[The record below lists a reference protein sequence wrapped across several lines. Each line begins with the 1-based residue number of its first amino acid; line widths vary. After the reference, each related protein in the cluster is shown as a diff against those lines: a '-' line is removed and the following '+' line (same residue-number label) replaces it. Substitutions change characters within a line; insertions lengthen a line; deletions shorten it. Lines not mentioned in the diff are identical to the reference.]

1 MQMIDAAMTRSR
13 TVILGLMVI
22 LVAGMYA
29 YTTIPKEAEPDI
41 EIPIIYVQMTHEG
54 ISPEDAV
61 RLLVRPMEQEIR
73 GVEGIKEMIA
83 EGYEGGASVRLEF
96 EAGIDTN
103 EALQDIRERV
113 DNAAAELPNETE
125 DPTINEVKMSQQDPM
140 LVLNLAGNI
149 PERTLTTIAKE
160 LKEDLEAINGV
171 LEVNLIG
178 AREELMEVIVNP
190 LAMESYGLDQAQI
203 VAFVANN
210 NKLVAAG
217 AMQSTEGRFPVKVP
231 GVFESPD
238 DVLNLPIKAVG
249 DRIVHFKDIAEVRR
263 TYKDAESYARLNGKP
278 ALAIEVVQRGGA
290 NLIEAIEQAKAVVA
304 AEKQYWPE
312 EIEVS
317 VSRDKSDDVNDML
330 TELQNSVLA
339 AVLLVFIVIIGIL
352 GIRSALLVGVSIPGS
367 FLLGILI
374 IGSFGITIN
383 MMVLFALIMAV
394 GLLVDGAIV
403 VTEMA
408 DRRLAEGE
416 SRHDAYSRAAIR
428 MSWPIIAST
437 CTTLA
442 AFLPLAFWPGM
453 AGEFMKYLPITLI
466 AVLAASL
473 LMALVIVPTVGSI
486 FGKTGAVSDAAK
498 RNLAAAETGDLDTLE
513 GFTGRYVRFLK
524 SSLAHPW
531 RNVGMV
537 TALLVVIYVSFA
549 TFGRG
554 VEYFPDVE
562 PPFSMVDIRAR
573 GDLST
578 DEKDY
583 LIRQV
588 EERISD
594 MPEIEYMYAK
604 TGDVRGEQDQ
614 IGSITLNYVD
624 WDKRRPAKEIL
635 AEVRQRTSDLAGIT
649 IETRNPDAGPP
660 QGKPIFIEFSSR
672 KSDAVVDSISLVR
685 SILEQHEAVTNIEDG
700 RPLPGIEWQIKVDR
714 AEAARFGADITLVGA
729 MVQLVT
735 NGIKI
740 GEYRPDDSDDEI
752 DIRVRYPADSRN
764 LTQID
769 ELRIPTPDGPVPIS
783 TFVERVPAQK
793 VSTITRTD
801 MRRTMTLEADVADG
815 YLVSEVI
822 AELRLLL
829 PAMGIDPAV
838 SAEFRGT
845 IEDQEADE
853 KFLGNAMLMALALM
867 AIILVTQFNS
877 IYQAGLILT
886 AVVFSTG
893 GVLLGHLIMDMPFGV
908 IMSSVGVITLA
919 GIVVNN
925 NIVFIDTYNV
935 LRKRGSGAFDA
946 ILRTC
951 AIRLRPV
958 LLTTVTTIVGLLP
971 MVLGVNIDLIAR
983 EVSIG
988 APSSQWWTQ
997 LASSVAGGLAF
1008 ATVLTLMLT
1017 PSLLMIQAN
1026 VAKRLAERKASR
1038 TAPAATASQANLRA
1052 HERPQ

>member
-22 LVAGMYA
+22 LVAGLYA

-73 GVEGIKEMIA
+73 TVEGIKEMIA
-83 EGYEGGASVRLEF
+83 EGYEGGASIRIEF

-103 EALQDIRERV
+103 KALQDIRERV
-113 DNAAAELPNETE
+113 DNAAAELPGETE
-125 DPTINEVKMSQQDPM
+125 DPTINEVKMTQQDPM
-140 LVLNLAGNI
+140 LVLNLSGNV
-149 PERTLTTIAKE
+149 PERTLTTIAKD
-160 LKEDLEAINGV
+160 LKEDLEAISGV
-171 LEVNLIG
+171 LEVNLVG

-217 AMQSTEGRFPVKVP
+217 ALQSTEGRFPVKVP
-231 GVFESPD
+231 GVFESPQ

-249 DRIVHFKDIAEVRR
+249 ERVVHFRDIAEVRR

-290 NLIEAIEQAKAVVA
+290 NLINAIEQAKAIVA
-304 AEKQYWPE
+304 AEKQYWPD
-312 EIEVS
+312 EIAVS
-317 VSRDKSDDVNDML
+317 ISRDKSDDVHDML
-330 TELQNSVLA
+330 TELQNSVLI

-352 GIRSALLVGVSIPGS
+352 GIRSALLVGISIPGS
-367 FLLGILI
+367 FLLGILL

-442 AFLPLAFWPGM
+442 AFLPLAFWPGIS
-453 AGEFMKYLPITLI
+453 GEFMKYLPITLI
-466 AVLAASL
+466 AVLASSL
-473 LMALVIVPTVGSI
+473 LMALVIVPTMGSI
-486 FGKTGAVSDAAK
+486 FGKTGAVNEAA
-498 RNLAAAETGDLDTLE
+498 RQNLAAAETGDLDALQ
-513 GFTGRYVRFLK
+513 GFTGRYVRFLRA
-524 SSLAHPW
+524 SLSHPW
-531 RNVGMV
+531 RNVGLV
-537 TALLVVIYVSFA
+537 TALLVAIYIGFA
-549 TFGRG
+549 MFGRG
-554 VEYFPDVE
+554 VEYFPDIE
-562 PPFSMVDIRAR
+562 PPFAMVDIRAR

-583 LIRQV
+583 LVRQV
-588 EERISD
+588 EERIAG
-594 MPEIEYMYAK
+594 MPGIEFLYAK
-604 TGDVRGEQDQ
+604 TADVRGTQDQ
-614 IGSITLNYVD
+614 IGSLTLNYVD
-624 WDKRRPAKEIL
+624 WDERRPSNDIL
-635 AEVRQRTSDLAGIT
+635 ADIRQRTSDLAGIT

-660 QGKPIFIEFSSR
+660 QGKPVFIEFSSR
-672 KSDAVVDSISLVR
+672 DDDAVIDSIAHVR
-685 SILEQHEAVTNIEDG
+685 SILEQHVAITNIEDS
-700 RPLPGIEWQIKVDR
+700 RPLPGIEWHIKVDR

-764 LTQID
+764 LSQID
-769 ELRIPTPDGPVPIS
+769 ELRIPTPNGQVPIS

-801 MRRTMTLEADVADG
+801 MRRTMTLQADVADG
-815 YLVSEVI
+815 YLVSDVI
-822 AELRLLL
+822 AELRELL
-829 PAMGIDPAV
+829 PTIGLDPAV
-838 SAEFRGT
+838 DADFRGT
-845 IEDQEADE
+845 IEDQEEDE
-853 KFLGNAMLMALALM
+853 KFLGNAMLMALSIM

-925 NIVFIDTYNV
+925 NIVLIDTYNV
-935 LRKRGSGAFDA
+935 LRKRGTASFDA

-958 LLTTVTTIVGLLP
+958 MLTTVTTIVGLLP

-983 EVSIG
+983 DVSVG

-1008 ATVLTLMLT
+1008 ATVLTLLLT

-1026 VAKRLAERKASR
+1026 VARHILERKSAR
-1038 TAPAATASQANLRA
+1038 VATASPASPHL
-1052 HERPQ
+1052 P

>member
-1 MQMIDAAMTRSR
+1 MQMIEAAMTRSR

-22 LVAGMYA
+22 LVTGMYA

-73 GVEGIKEMIA
+73 SVEGIKEMIA
-83 EGYEGGASVRLEF
+83 EGYEGGASVRVEF

-103 EALQDIRERV
+103 KALQDIRERV
-113 DNAAAELPNETE
+113 NNATAELPNETE

-140 LVLNLAGNI
+140 LVLNLAGDI

-160 LKEDLEAINGV
+160 LKEELEGINGV
-171 LEVNLIG
+171 LEVNLVG

-203 VAFVANN
+203 VEFVANN

-217 AMQSTEGRFPVKVP
+217 SMQSTEGRFPIKVP
-231 GVFESPD
+231 GVFESPQD
-238 DVLNLPIKAVG
+238 LLDLPIKAVG

-352 GIRSALLVGVSIPGS
+352 GIRSALLVGISIPGS

-453 AGEFMKYLPITLI
+453 SGEFMKYLPITLM

-473 LMALVIVPTVGSI
+473 LMALLIVPTVGSI
-486 FGKTGAVSDAAK
+486 FGKTGAASEAAK
-498 RNLAAAETGDLDTLE
+498 QNLAAAETGDLDTLH

-524 SSLAHPW
+524 ASLIHPW
-531 RNVGMV
+531 RNVGLV
-537 TALLVVIYVSFA
+537 TALLVIIYVSFA

-594 MPEIEYMYAK
+594 MSEIEYMYAK

-614 IGSITLNYVD
+614 IGSITLNYID
-624 WDKRRPAKEIL
+624 WDKRRPSKEIL
-635 AEVRQRTSDLAGIT
+635 AEIRQRTSDLAGIR
-649 IETRNPDAGPP
+649 IETRNPDSGPP

-672 KSDAVVDSISLVR
+672 DDAAVIDSIALVR
-685 SILEQHEAVTNIEDG
+685 NILEQHEAVTNIEDG

-735 NGIKI
+735 NGIKV

-769 ELRIPTPDGPVPIS
+769 ELRIPTPNGLVPIS
-783 TFVERVPAQK
+783 TFVKRVPAQK

-801 MRRTMTLEADVADG
+801 MRRNMTLQADVADG

-822 AELRLLL
+822 AELRQAL
-829 PAMGIDPAV
+829 PDMGIDPAV
-838 SAEFRGT
+838 RAEFRGT
-845 IEDQEADE
+845 IEDQEDDQ
-853 KFLGNAMLMALALM
+853 KFLANAMLMALSIM

-886 AVVFSTG
+886 AVIFSTG

-925 NIVFIDTYNV
+925 NIVFIDSYNV
-935 LRKRGSGAFDA
+935 LRKRGNEPFDA

-1026 VAKRLAERKASR
+1026 VAQRFAERKAAR
-1038 TAPAATASQANLRA
+1038 ATTAATASQANLRA